1 MSSKCVFITADH
13 GLSVVYFLQSDVVPT
28 LLDAGVE
35 VVLLTDDDLVDRISA
50 RFARPGL
57 VVEGL
62 QIKQAEYYY
71 RHEHHDMQ
79 WWLNFLRRAGGSRQ
93 INTEA
98 MDAYIRQIKTE
109 QRSPRRRMMYVPMRG
124 MVEVLR
130 RSSVARKG
138 LVQIQ
143 KRFTPDLYTDLFDRY
158 NPDMVIANTPGWRI
172 DRYLMHE
179 AAARGIPNTAAI
191 VGWDNPS
198 SYAIPGAPT
207 QHVTCWSEKQ
217 KDELVLG
224 SDWQPENVNISGIP
238 TYDGYIRG
246 EWQISREDY
255 FKRHQL
261 DPERK
266 LISYACSFETFS
278 PNIQNIEALAHMV
291 TGNRFSSSSQ
301 LLVRLHPNHFMRDW
315 PYIVAERQKIIQL
328 EKELPHVHVV
338 APQSLGGTLGYY
350 SGEDMDEKSSMM
362 AYSDVFVTVYSTMV
376 VETAIHGRP
385 VVSACIDAPGGGW
398 NIHRKFSLALSEI
411 GNWPTHQRFREAG
424 AGRVALDETSLFE
437 TVNMYLQ
444 DEKLDDD
451 KRRAFVKQEIT
462 FTDGSAGKQTGDYL
476 LSLLNV
482 NNANLKRPVPEKGR

>member
-1 MSSKCVFITADH
+1 MASRRVFITADH

-35 VVLLTDDDLVDRISA
+35 IVLLTDDDLVERIST

-57 VVEGL
+57 IIEGL
-62 QIKQAEYYY
+62 HIQQAEYYY
-71 RHEHHDMQ
+71 RHEHHDTQ
-79 WWLNFLRRAGGSRQ
+79 WWLNFLRRAGGSRR

-98 MDAYIRQIKTE
+98 MDAYIAQVKVE
-109 QRSPRRRMMYVPMRG
+109 QRSPRRRTMYVPMRA

-130 RSSVARKG
+130 SSSAARKA

-143 KRFTPDLYTDLFDRY
+143 KRYFPSLYADIFDRY
-158 NPDMVIANTPGWRI
+158 KPDMVIANTPGWRV
-172 DRYLMHE
+172 DRYIMRE
-179 AAARGIPNTAAI
+179 AAARGIPNAAAL

-207 QHVTCWSEKQ
+207 QHVACWSEKQ
-217 KDELVLG
+217 KEELVLG
-224 SDWQPENVNISGIP
+224 SDWQPEKVNISGIP
-238 TYDGYIRG
+238 TYDGYIRR
-246 EWQISREDY
+246 EWLIPREAY

-266 LISYACSFETFS
+266 LIAYACSFETFS
-278 PNIQNIEALAHMV
+278 PNIQNIEALARMV
-291 TGNRFSSSSQ
+291 AGSRLAAPSQ
-301 LLVRLHPNHFMRDW
+301 LLIRLHPNHFMRDW
-315 PYIVAERQKIIQL
+315 PYIVAERERLFQL

-376 VETAIHGRP
+376 VETAIHDRP
-385 VVSACIDAPGGGW
+385 VVSACIDAPGAGW
-398 NIHRKFSLALSEI
+398 NIPGKFSLALSEI

-424 AGRVALDETSLFE
+424 AGRVAFDEASLFE

-462 FTDGSAGKQTGDYL
+462 FTDGSAGKRTGDY
-476 LSLLNV
+476 
-482 NNANLKRPVPEKGR
+482 

>member
-1 MSSKCVFITADH
+1 MGSKRVFITADH
-13 GLSVVYFLQSDVVPT
+13 GLSVVYFLQSDVVST
-28 LLDAGVE
+28 LLEAGVE
-35 VVLLTDDDLVDRISA
+35 VVLLTDDDLVDRISN

-57 VVEGL
+57 IVEGL
-62 QIKQAEYYY
+62 HIKQAEYYY
-71 RHEHHDMQ
+71 RHEHHDTQ
-79 WWLNFLRRAGGSRQ
+79 WWLNFLRRSGGSRR

-98 MDAYIRQIKTE
+98 MDAYIRQIQTE
-109 QRSPRRRMMYVPMRG
+109 QRSPRRRLMYLPMRP

-130 RSSVARKG
+130 NSSAARKA

-143 KRFTPDLYTDLFDRY
+143 KRYTPGLYKDLLDRY
-158 NPDMVIANTPGWRI
+158 KPDMVIANTPGWRI
-172 DRYLMHE
+172 DRYIMRE
-179 AAARGIPNTAAI
+179 AAARGIPNAAAI

-217 KDELVLG
+217 KEELVLG
-224 SDWQPENVNISGIP
+224 SDWQPEKVNISGIP
-238 TYDGYIRG
+238 TYDGYIRR
-246 EWQISREDY
+246 EWLIPREDY

-261 DPERK
+261 DLERK

-278 PNIQNIEALAHMV
+278 PNIQNIEALARMV
-291 TGNRFSSSSQ
+291 AGDRFASPAQ

-315 PYIVAERQKIIQL
+315 PYIVAEREKIFQL

-376 VETAIHGRP
+376 VETAVHGRP

-398 NIHRKFSLALSEI
+398 NIPGKFSLALSEI

-424 AGRVALDETSLFE
+424 AGRVAFDEESLFE
-437 TVNMYLQ
+437 YSQCLP
-444 DEKLDDD
+444 
-451 KRRAFVKQEIT
+451 
-462 FTDGSAGKQTGDYL
+462 AG
-476 LSLLNV
+476 
-482 NNANLKRPVPEKGR
+482 

>member
-1 MSSKCVFITADH
+1 MASRRVFITADH
-13 GLSVVYFLQSDVVPT
+13 GLSVVYFLQSDVVST
-28 LLDAGVE
+28 LLESGVE
-35 VVLLTDDDLVDRISA
+35 VVLLTDDDLVERIAS

-62 QIKQAEYYY
+62 RIKQAEYYY
-71 RHEHHDMQ
+71 RHEHHDTQ
-79 WWLNFLRRAGGSRQ
+79 WWLSFLRRAGGSRR

-98 MDAYIRQIKTE
+98 MDAYIRQVKVE
-109 QRSPRRRMMYVPMRG
+109 QRSPRRRTMYISMRG
-124 MVEVLR
+124 MVDVLR
-130 RSSVARKG
+130 NSSAARKA

-143 KRFTPDLYTDLFDRY
+143 KRFTPGLYKDLLDRY
-158 NPDMVIANTPGWRI
+158 KPDMVIANTPGWRI
-172 DRYLMHE
+172 DRYIMRE
-179 AAARGIPNTAAI
+179 AAACGIPNAAAI

-198 SYAIPGAPT
+198 SYAIAGAPT

-217 KDELVLG
+217 KEELVLG
-224 SDWQPENVNISGIP
+224 SDWQPEDVNISGIP
-238 TYDGYIRG
+238 TYDGYIRRQ
-246 EWQISREDY
+246 WLVPREDY
-255 FKRHQL
+255 FKCHQL

-278 PNIQNIEALAHMV
+278 PNIQNIEALARMIAD
-291 TGNRFSSSSQ
+291 NRFASPAQ

-315 PYIVAERQKIIQL
+315 PYIVAERERIFQL

-376 VETAIHGRP
+376 VETTIHGRP

-398 NIHRKFSLALSEI
+398 NIPGKFSLALSEI

-424 AGRVALDETSLFE
+424 AGRVALDDASLFDA
-437 TVNMYLQ
+437 VNAYLQ
-444 DEKLDDD
+444 DDTLDED
-451 KRRAFVKQEIT
+451 KRRAFVQQEIT
-462 FTDGSAGKQTGDYL
+462 YTDGSAGKRTGEYL
-476 LSLLNV
+476 LSLL
-482 NNANLKRPVPEKGR
+482 

>member
-1 MSSKCVFITADH
+1 MASKRVFITADH
-13 GLSVVYFLQSDVVPT
+13 GLSVVYFLQSDVVST
-28 LLDAGVE
+28 LLNAGVE
-35 VVLLTDDDLVDRISA
+35 VVLLTDDELVERISA
-50 RFARPGL
+50 RFGKPGL
-57 VVEGL
+57 IIEGL
-62 QIKQAEYYY
+62 HIKQAEYYY
-71 RHEHHDMQ
+71 RHEHHDTQ
-79 WWLNFLRRAGGSRQ
+79 WWLNFLRRAGGSRR

-98 MDAYIRQIKTE
+98 MDAYIRQVKVE
-109 QRSPRRRMMYVPMRG
+109 QRSPRRRTMYVPMRG
-124 MVEVLR
+124 LVDVLR
-130 RSSVARKG
+130 RSSAARKA

-143 KRFTPDLYTDLFDRY
+143 KRYTPGLYADLFDRY
-158 NPDMVIANTPGWRI
+158 KPDMLIANTPGWRI
-172 DRYLMHE
+172 DRYIMRE
-179 AAARGIPNTAAI
+179 AAARGIPNAAAI

-217 KDELVLG
+217 KEELVLG
-224 SDWQPENVNISGIP
+224 SDWPQEKVNISGIP
-238 TYDGYIRG
+238 TYDGYIRH
-246 EWQISREDY
+246 EWLIPREEY
-255 FKRHQL
+255 FKKHQL

-266 LISYACSFETFS
+266 LIAYACSFETFS
-278 PNIQNIEALAHMV
+278 PNIQNIEALARMV
-291 TGNRFSSSSQ
+291 AGNKLAAPSQ
-301 LLVRLHPNHFMRDW
+301 LLIRLHPNHFMRDW
-315 PYIVAERQKIIQL
+315 PYIVAERERIFQL

-398 NIHRKFSLALSEI
+398 NIPGKFSLALSEI

-424 AGRVALDETSLFE
+424 AGRVAFNEASLFE

-451 KRRAFVKQEIT
+451 KRRAFVRQEIT
-462 FTDGSAGKQTGDYL
+462 FTDGSAGKRTGDYL
-476 LSLLNV
+476 LSLL
-482 NNANLKRPVPEKGR
+482 

>member
-1 MSSKCVFITADH
+1 MANKRVFITADH
-13 GLSVVYFLQSDVVPT
+13 GLSVVYFLQSDVVST

-35 VVLLTDDDLVDRISA
+35 VVLLTDDELKDQITA

-57 VVEGL
+57 TIEGL
-62 QIKQAEYYY
+62 RIKQAEYYY
-71 RHEHHDMQ
+71 RHEHHDTQ
-79 WWLNFLRRAGGSRQ
+79 WWLNFLRRSGGSRR

-98 MDAYIRQIKTE
+98 MDAYIRQVQVE
-109 QRSPRRRMMYVPMRG
+109 QRSLRRRTMYIPMRG
-124 MVEVLR
+124 LVEMLR
-130 RSSVARKG
+130 SSSVARKS

-143 KRFTPDLYTDLFDRY
+143 KRYTPGLYTDLLDRY
-158 NPDMVIANTPGWRI
+158 QPDMVIANTPGWRI
-172 DRYLMHE
+172 DRYLMRE

-198 SYAIPGAPT
+198 SYAIAGAPT

-217 KDELVLG
+217 KEELVLG
-224 SDWQPENVNISGIP
+224 SDWQPGKVNISGIP
-238 TYDGYIRG
+238 TYDGYIRR

-266 LISYACSFETFS
+266 LLSYACSFETFS
-278 PNIQNIEALAHMV
+278 PNIQNIEALARMV
-291 TGNRFSSSSQ
+291 AGNRFASPSQ

-315 PYIVAERQKIIQL
+315 PYIVAEREKIFQL
-328 EKELPHVHVV
+328 EKELSHVHVV
-338 APQSLGGTLGYY
+338 APESLGGTLGYY

-376 VETAIHGRP
+376 VETAIHDRP

-398 NIHRKFSLALSEI
+398 NIPGKFSLALSEI

-424 AGRVALDETSLFE
+424 AGRVAFDETSLFE
-437 TVNMYLQ
+437 TVNAYLQ
-444 DEKLDDD
+444 DDTLDGD
-451 KRRAFVKQEIT
+451 KRRDFVRQEIT
-462 FTDGSAGKQTGDYL
+462 FTDGSAGKRTGEYL
-476 LSLLNV
+476 LSLL
-482 NNANLKRPVPEKGR
+482 

>member
-1 MSSKCVFITADH
+1 MASKRVFITADH
-13 GLSVVYFLQSDVVPT
+13 GLSVVYFLQSDVVST
-28 LLDAGVE
+28 LLESGVE
-35 VVLLTDDDLVDRISA
+35 VVLLTDDDLVERIAS

-62 QIKQAEYYY
+62 RIKQAEYYY
-71 RHEHHDMQ
+71 RHEHHDTQ
-79 WWLNFLRRAGGSRQ
+79 WWLSFLRRAGGSRR

-98 MDAYIRQIKTE
+98 MDAYIRQVKVE
-109 QRSPRRRMMYVPMRG
+109 QRSPRRRTMYISMRG
-124 MVEVLR
+124 MVDVLR
-130 RSSVARKG
+130 NSSAARKA

-143 KRFTPDLYTDLFDRY
+143 KRFTPGLYKDLLDRY
-158 NPDMVIANTPGWRI
+158 KPDMVIANTPGWRI
-172 DRYLMHE
+172 DRYIMRE
-179 AAARGIPNTAAI
+179 AAACGIPNAAAI

-198 SYAIPGAPT
+198 SYAIAGAPT

-217 KDELVLG
+217 KEELVLG
-224 SDWQPENVNISGIP
+224 SDWQPEDVNISGIP
-238 TYDGYIRG
+238 TYDGYIRRQ
-246 EWQISREDY
+246 WLVPREDY
-255 FKRHQL
+255 FKCHQL

-278 PNIQNIEALAHMV
+278 PNIQNIEALARMIAD
-291 TGNRFSSSSQ
+291 NRFASPAQ

-315 PYIVAERQKIIQL
+315 PYIVAERERIFQL

-376 VETAIHGRP
+376 VETTIHGRP

-398 NIHRKFSLALSEI
+398 NIPGKFSLALSEI

-424 AGRVALDETSLFE
+424 AGRVALDDASLFDA
-437 TVNMYLQ
+437 VNAYLQ
-444 DEKLDDD
+444 DDTLDED
-451 KRRAFVKQEIT
+451 KRRAFVQQEIT
-462 FTDGSAGKQTGDYL
+462 YTDGSAGKRTGEYL
-476 LSLLNV
+476 LSLL
-482 NNANLKRPVPEKGR
+482 